1 MTQYLEGTKGAP
13 APWEQTLFRQY
24 EAALRLAGAE
34 SLFYHTPAQ
43 DGGRFPLTGVG
54 IVNFY
59 ALFAELDGQLRRPD
73 GRAGFIVPTGIATD
87 DSTKAFFQ
95 SIVQGRQL
103 ASLYDFENREKLFPD
118 VDSRQRFC
126 TLTLSSAEQANFA
139 YYLVH
144 PRELTDKRRHFT
156 MTAEDFALINP
167 NTGTCPLFR
176 CGEDARLCRKL
187 YRRAPVLMRE
197 DMEENPWGIK
207 FRQGLFNMT
216 SDSRLFLTE
225 PEKDVLPLYEG
236 KMVHHYDH
244 RWATFTGTGGK
255 ADARD
260 ATPEEHAKPG
270 WEPSPRYWVKR
281 AHVLSHLPK
290 DITAAPRWLL
300 GFRDI
305 TNATNERTFVCS
317 FIPFTAVG
325 NTLPLIFSEIQDT
338 HLLSCLLAN
347 MSSLALDYIARI
359 KAGGTHMNFH
369 YVKQFPIL
377 PPEAYSS
384 EDQDYISS
392 RVLELCYTSESM
404 RPWAEDMGYKG
415 NPFPWDSD
423 RRAILRAELD
433 ARIARLYG
441 LTREELAYILDPT
454 SFFGD
459 DCPTQTFPGLR
470 RKEEKLYGEY
480 RTRRLVLEAWDA
492 NE

>member
-1 MTQYLEGTKGAP
+1 M
-13 APWEQTLFRQY
+13 
-24 EAALRLAGAE
+24 
-34 SLFYHTPAQ
+34 
-43 DGGRFPLTGVG
+43 
-54 IVNFY
+54 
-59 ALFAELDGQLRRPD
+59 
-73 GRAGFIVPTGIATD
+73 
-87 DSTKAFFQ
+87 
-95 SIVQGRQL
+95 QGRQL

-281 AHVLSHLPK
+281 AQSSPISPK
-290 DITAAPRWLL
+290 I
-300 GFRDI
+300 
-305 TNATNERTFVCS
+305 S
-317 FIPFTAVG
+317 
-325 NTLPLIFSEIQDT
+325 
-338 HLLSCLLAN
+338 
-347 MSSLALDYIARI
+347 
-359 KAGGTHMNFH
+359 
-369 YVKQFPIL
+369 
-377 PPEAYSS
+377 PPPP
-384 EDQDYISS
+384 DG
-392 RVLELCYTSESM
+392 C
-404 RPWAEDMGYKG
+404 WASG
-415 NPFPWDSD
+415 
-423 RRAILRAELD
+423 ILRTQPMNAPLCV
-433 ARIARLYG
+433 
-441 LTREELAYILDPT
+441 P
-454 SFFGD
+454 SF
-459 DCPTQTFPGLR
+459 PLR
-470 RKEEKLYGEY
+470 R
-480 RTRRLVLEAWDA
+480 
-492 NE
+492 

>member
-1 MTQYLEGTKGAP
+1 M
-13 APWEQTLFRQY
+13 
-24 EAALRLAGAE
+24 
-34 SLFYHTPAQ
+34 
-43 DGGRFPLTGVG
+43 G

-325 NTLPLIFSEIQDT
+325 NKLPL
-338 HLLSCLLAN
+338 LLPINGISRRLWSCLCAN
-347 MSSLALDYIARI
+347 LSALCFDYIVRM
-359 KAGGTHMNFH
+359 KQGGTSMNYH
-369 YVKQFPIL
+369 YVKQFPVL
-377 PPEAYSS
+377 PPEAYSPA
-384 EDQDYISS
+384 DVDYISS
-392 RVLELCYTSESM
+392 RVLELSYTSESM

-415 NPFPWDSD
+415 DPFPWDSD

>member
-1 MTQYLEGTKGAP
+1 M
-13 APWEQTLFRQY
+13 FRQY
-24 EAALRLAGAE
+24 EAALRQAEAE
-34 SLFYHTPAQ
+34 SLFYHAPAQ

-54 IVNFY
+54 DVNLY
-59 ALFAELDGQLRRPD
+59 ALFAELDDQLRRPD

-103 ASLYDFENREKLFPD
+103 ASLYDFENKELFPA
-118 VDSRQRFC
+118 VHKSYKFS
-126 TLTLSSAEQANFA
+126 LITLSPAEQADFA
-139 YYLVH
+139 CYLVH
-144 PRELTDKRRHFT
+144 PRELADKRRHFK

-176 CGEDARLCRKL
+176 CGEDARLCQKL

-207 FRQGLFNMT
+207 FGTLLHMSN
-216 SDSRLFLTE
+216 DSHLFLTE
-225 PEKDVLPLYEG
+225 TEKDVLPLYEG

-260 ATPEEHAKPG
+260 ATPEEHADPA
-270 WEPSPRYWVKR
+270 WEPAPRYWVR
-281 AHVLSHLPK
+281 RTDVLSHLPK
-290 DITAAPRWLL
+290 GITTVPRWLL
-300 GFRDI
+300 GFRNI
-305 TNATNERTFVCS
+305 CRATDERTFVCS
-317 FIPFTAVG
+317 LFPFAGVG
-325 NTLPLIFSEIQDT
+325 HSMPLIFSDKGTVSIAC
-338 HLLSCLLAN
+338 LAVNLSTLV
-347 MSSLALDYIARI
+347 LDYAARI
-359 KAGGTHMNFH
+359 KVGGTNMTFH
-369 YVKQFPIL
+369 YVKQFPVL
-377 PPEAYSS
+377 PPEQYSPA
-384 EDQDYISS
+384 DVDYISS

-404 RPWAEDMGYKG
+404 RSWAEDMGYKG
-415 NPFPWDSD
+415 NPFPWNPD

-441 LTREELAYILDPT
+441 LTREELDYILDPT

-459 DCPTQTFPGLR
+459 DGPTQTFPGLR